1 MGIRFISQ
9 IDLFQCSTHVFN
21 KDSCRAC
28 GSYLIPSSVCNICGE
43 YVSWICAKCNKMED
57 VTHSHTYCR
66 ISYAPKK
73 GHKENK
79 DYIIYNSL
87 CDYLGIP

>member
-28 GSYLIPSSVCNICGE
+28 GSYLIPHQFVIFAGN
-43 YVSWICAKCNKMED
+43 M
-57 VTHSHTYCR
+57 SHG
-66 ISYAPKK
+66 YAPSVTKWTMLLIHIPTVEYLTLLKK